1 VLLGLAETHPKLTA
15 LLMSGQPYAPPG
27 HLATRW
33 HLTDLIPRGVGNKEI
48 VATAPFREA
57 ARHVTEA
64 IARIASEMSW
74 KIERV
79 AIDAPAA
86 PPSAGSRLAE
96 DELGHIGL
104 SSFRTPTVPAWADIR
119 RKCADHLVNNGTAST
134 LPHANKIWMLFGFEL
149 FTHLRKELGVEIIEV
164 YPFAI
169 VRTLLPTCRHKSTEQ
184 GYREQLEA
192 VAIRT
197 GWQPQ
202 DLEAKLKATAPG
214 SRHDR
219 LDAFMA
225 AWVASMPQKAR
236 RAFGDPQRSDDA
248 IWVPSSDVGLR

>member
-1 VLLGLAETHPKLTA
+1 
-15 LLMSGQPYAPPG
+15 MSGQPYAPPG

-33 HLTDLIPRGVGNKEI
+33 HLTDLIPRGIGNKEI

-119 RKCADHLVNNGTAST
+119 IRLNGTD
-134 LPHANKIWMLFGFEL
+134 LPAIWHDPATGQ
-149 FTHLRKELGVEIIEV
+149 IN
-164 YPFAI
+164 A
-169 VRTLLPTCRHKSTEQ
+169 LLPA
-184 GYREQLEA
+184 GLE
-192 VAIRT
+192 
-197 GWQPQ
+197 
-202 DLEAKLKATAPG
+202 PG
-214 SRHDR
+214 
-219 LDAFMA
+219 
-225 AWVASMPQKAR
+225 KAR
-236 RAFGDPQRSDDA
+236 VSLVAGDRETEPLEVELYRS
-248 IWVPSSDVGLR
+248 